1 MGVNTTININEFE
14 KKFNK
19 EYSFLYENGDNVA
32 GYNEALMAFDLFVE
46 KNKSFVRKFVEHR
59 MDFISSDRE
68 AVAFMFALDSLS

>member
-1 MGVNTTININEFE
+1 MEVNTTINISEFE
-14 KKFNK
+14 KKFNQ
-19 EYSFLYENGDNVA
+19 EYNLLYENEDNVA
-32 GYNEALMAFDLFVE
+32 GYREALMAFDLFVE